1 MPAPVVQLWRM
12 HRPIGYVM
20 RVCPASR
27 RAGDKGLA
35 AVTLNDRRF
44 AYKVLLAAAL
54 VSAVGLS
61 ACGRK
66 GALQAPPDAAVAEP
80 DASSD
85 ASVAEKKSG
94 GKPDR
99 PFMLDGLL

>member
-1 MPAPVVQLWRM
+1 MA
-12 HRPIGYVM
+12 H
-20 RVCPASR
+20 ASADR
-27 RAGDKGLA
+27 LCYEGLPGAEPGRDKGLA

-66 GALQAPPDAAVAEP
+66 GALQAPPDAAVSEP